1 MNAAGDKIHRQMLP
15 PGPLFC
21 HPGTLSTVLLT
32 ELWYSNTHQFKSDV
46 LTRQVVLPFAAAGRD
61 CFAAEEDDADENED
75 DAKFCS
81 PSRGRRRQRKLFL
94 AGFGNKAMD
103 AAAYEMAGIEKNNI
117 YIINKESNLV
127 CMDGDDEIVIGD
139 RSPSISFGPGSTRRL
154 LHKSVRRVKS
164 VGSLRASQTKATV
177 KEQVASTSTQ
187 AVPLSESEVVA
198 IASAPTSLNGSRHT
212 IPEEEDECD
221 LLSGQLSAT
230 VESMLCGAADG
241 VCCGS
246 GEDNVDDGKKEGYSA
261 SMTFGAN
268 ANNDSAL
275 FPPAGSIQSTLM
287 PPSVRHSVSS
297 PLARQSST
305 LSSKSSYR
313 RNKGQRFTGYDDDQL
328 FESIMEKWTLS

>member
-1 MNAAGDKIHRQMLP
+1 MN
-15 PGPLFC
+15 
-21 HPGTLSTVLLT
+21 GT
-32 ELWYSNTHQFKSDV
+32 
-46 LTRQVVLPFAAAGRD
+46 
-61 CFAAEEDDADENED
+61 
-75 DAKFCS
+75 
-81 PSRGRRRQRKLFL
+81 
-94 AGFGNKAMD
+94 
-103 AAAYEMAGIEKNNI
+103 
-117 YIINKESNLV
+117 
-127 CMDGDDEIVIGD
+127 
-139 RSPSISFGPGSTRRL
+139 
-154 LHKSVRRVKS
+154 
-164 VGSLRASQTKATV
+164 
-177 KEQVASTSTQ
+177 
-187 AVPLSESEVVA
+187 
-198 IASAPTSLNGSRHT
+198 RHT

-275 FPPAGSIQSTLM
+275 FPPAGSIQSPLR
-287 PPSVRHSVSS
+287 PPSVRHSVSP

>member
-1 MNAAGDKIHRQMLP
+1 M
-15 PGPLFC
+15 
-21 HPGTLSTVLLT
+21 
-32 ELWYSNTHQFKSDV
+32 
-46 LTRQVVLPFAAAGRD
+46 
-61 CFAAEEDDADENED
+61 
-75 DAKFCS
+75 
-81 PSRGRRRQRKLFL
+81 
-94 AGFGNKAMD
+94 
-103 AAAYEMAGIEKNNI
+103 
-117 YIINKESNLV
+117 
-127 CMDGDDEIVIGD
+127 
-139 RSPSISFGPGSTRRL
+139 
-154 LHKSVRRVKS
+154 
-164 VGSLRASQTKATV
+164 
-177 KEQVASTSTQ
+177 
-187 AVPLSESEVVA
+187 A
-198 IASAPTSLNGSRHT
+198 IASAPTSLNGSHHT

-221 LLSGQLSAT
+221 MLSGQLSAT

-246 GEDNVDDGKKEGYSA
+246 GEDNVDGGKKEGYSA

-275 FPPAGSIQSTLM
+275 FPPAGSTQSPQR